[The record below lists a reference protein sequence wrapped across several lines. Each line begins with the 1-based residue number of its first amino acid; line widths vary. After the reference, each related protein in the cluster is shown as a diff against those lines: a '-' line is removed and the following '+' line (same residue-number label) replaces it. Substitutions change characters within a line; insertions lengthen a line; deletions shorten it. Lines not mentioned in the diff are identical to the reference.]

1 MKLTGALTQ
10 NYFGEVLEEG
20 ARFDTVE
27 ASEGDEEM
35 VSTNILATLSIERKR
50 KKGWQWSRVRGIGRW
65 FICFS
70 LNWRN

>member
-1 MKLTGALTQ
+1 MPRPRTILGKCWRKEPDLT
-10 NYFGEVLEEG
+10 
-20 ARFDTVE
+20 TVE